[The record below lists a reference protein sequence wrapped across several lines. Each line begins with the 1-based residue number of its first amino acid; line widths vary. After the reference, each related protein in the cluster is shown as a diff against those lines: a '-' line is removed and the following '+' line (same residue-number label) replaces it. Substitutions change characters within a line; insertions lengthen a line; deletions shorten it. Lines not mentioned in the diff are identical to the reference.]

1 MYKGML
7 IKVIADIPSEMMKA
21 REIKMTERKWRV
33 LKGKNAKQNC
43 QVGILYPENYLKN

>member
-21 REIKMTERKWRV
+21 RESKVTERK
-33 LKGKNAKQNC
+33 
-43 QVGILYPENYLKN
+43 